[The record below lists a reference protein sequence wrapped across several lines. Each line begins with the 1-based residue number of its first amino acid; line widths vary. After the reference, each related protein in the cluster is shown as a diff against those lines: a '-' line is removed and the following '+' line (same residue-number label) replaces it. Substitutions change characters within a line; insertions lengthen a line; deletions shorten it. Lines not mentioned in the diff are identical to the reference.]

1 MWIITQDGNAVNLA
15 NVDALILDR
24 LNRAVYASTIS
35 DNSID
40 LEKFETVDAA
50 KNYIVSLVDELNGG
64 KKPKLGYSFTWL
76 SKVENLP
83 PEKLDEFNSMVEDWL
98 DKLSVSEGTLK
109 STGDKGKY
117 VLAPKTFNDDGIA
130 W

>member
-40 LEKFETVDAA
+40 LEEFETVDDA
-50 KNYIVSLVDELNGG
+50 KNYIASL
-64 KKPKLGYSFTWL
+64 YSTNFL
-76 SKVENLP
+76 
-83 PEKLDEFNSMVEDWL
+83 
-98 DKLSVSEGTLK
+98 
-109 STGDKGKY
+109 
-117 VLAPKTFNDDGIA
+117 IQ
-130 W
+130 